1 MSEQDF
7 AAGVDLRLDLCG
19 NIPCEFR
26 IGTVLG
32 LLKVCRLIPAG
43 IGSTG
48 TAVLDGNAVAA
59 LEVAQTGRTVGGV
72 HDKGKG
78 LYHVALLN
86 KVIQLGFVIVG
97 GIAALVQHGIDV
109 SQFRAQRGGNRFCGA
124 DVNCGSFRGGGFFCG
139 GGGFLFRGFLGGR
152 RLRLAAVAALLA
164 AAGKCRASQHTSEKQ
179 CRQFFP

>member
-7 AAGVDLRLDLCG
+7 AAGVNLRLNLCG

-32 LLKVCRLIPAG
+32 LFKVCRLIPAG
-43 IGSTG
+43 IGGTG

-72 HDKGKG
+72 HNKSKG
-78 LYHVALLN
+78 LYHIALLN

-97 GIAALVQHGIDV
+97 SIAALVQHGIDV
-109 SQFRAQRGGNRFCGA
+109 GQFRAQRGGNRFCRA
-124 DVNCGSFRGGGFFCG
+124 DVNCGSFHS
-139 GGGFLFRGFLGGR
+139 GGFLFRGFLGGR
-152 RLRLAAVAALLA
+152 RLRLAAAVAALLA
-164 AAGKCRASQHTSEKQ
+164 AAGKCRAGQHTGEKQ